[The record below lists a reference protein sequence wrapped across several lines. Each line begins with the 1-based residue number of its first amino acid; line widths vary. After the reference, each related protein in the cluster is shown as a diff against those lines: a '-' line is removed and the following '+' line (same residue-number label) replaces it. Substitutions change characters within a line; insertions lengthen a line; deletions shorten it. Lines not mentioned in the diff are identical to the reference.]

1 MENAYEAR
9 LPGAVAGDQVTLSFS
24 GPAVS
29 SDPACAPSEALL
41 EAAPA
46 LRADPPS
53 GLPPAQLAAVVDV
66 PPALV
71 DRHARPWGSGD
82 GIGFWVVAQLRCGVA
97 VSNDRA
103 CVATIREGD
112 VVESAVC
119 AAAAEIRCR
128 DAHEWVPVD
137 GRPVVAGFAPTGCH
151 RGPDRGRGAGAD
163 DRPRRERR
171 VRRDP
176 ASARADGRAGRL
188 PGALRLR
195 RAAGRGWPAD

>member
-1 MENAYEAR
+1 M
-9 LPGAVAGDQVTLSFS
+9 TLSFS
-24 GPAVS
+24 GPTVS

-46 LRADPPS
+46 LRPDPPP

-71 DRHARPWGSGD
+71 DRHARPWGGGD
-82 GIGFWVVAQLRCGVA
+82 GIGFWVVAQLRRGVA

-119 AAAAEIRCR
+119 AAAAEIRR
-128 DAHEWVPVD
+128 RGAHEWVPVD
-137 GRPVVAGFAPTGCH
+137 GHPVVAGFAPTGATGA
-151 RGPDRGRGAGAD
+151 RIEVAGQARTTVRVVNGAFAAILPRRVRMDGPDAYQVRFAYGAPRGAGG
-163 DRPRRERR
+163 PR
-171 VRRDP
+171 D
-176 ASARADGRAGRL
+176 
-188 PGALRLR
+188 
-195 RAAGRGWPAD
+195 